1 MLCVD
6 ETHCAVPW
14 DNSFRIS
21 YLALPNA
28 IKTLSEKFT

>member
-1 MLCVD
+1 MLCID

-28 IKTLSEKFT
+28 IKKLN